1 MRREQLAHLS
11 LRIGAAFALLYPP
24 IAAVFDPVS
33 WLGYFPHFIRAL
45 PIDSLVLLHGFGSI
59 EVALALWIL
68 SGWRIRIPALTAT
81 LMLVAIVAFN
91 LTQMDIV
98 FRDLSIAAITL
109 ALAFWPN
116 VPPPAAQGKS

>member
-1 MRREQLAHLS
+1 MRRELLAHAL

-33 WLGYFPHFIRAL
+33 WLGYFPHLIRAL
-45 PIDSLVLLHGFGSI
+45 PIDSLVLLHGFGII

-68 SGWRIRIPALTAT
+68 SGWMIRVPALIAT

-91 LTQMDIV
+91 LAQIDIV
-98 FRDLSIAAITL
+98 FRDLSIAAVTL

-116 VPPPAAQGKS
+116 VPPSAAQEKN